1 MLYALFVFLETD
13 ETLWEWQN
21 DDKSGWV
28 QYSVE
33 VSKFI
38 EQERCCGNT
47 VIDLSQK
54 FSDLPYI
61 IDLTQMT
68 QKRKETGRLRF
79 IRTKPVYLDETNLSV
94 PDNWRPISFMV
105 RLTWIFFKPG
115 SYDLPLPNNRATY
128 CL

>member
-1 MLYALFVFLETD
+1 MYIICFVNSENDDTV
-13 ETLWEWQN
+13 WEWQN

-33 VSKFI
+33 VSRFI

-54 FSDLPYI
+54 FGDLPYI

-79 IRTKPVYLDETNLSV
+79 IRTQPAHFDPTNLSV
-94 PDNWRPISFMV
+94 PGSWSPISFMV
-105 RLTWIFFKPG
+105 RFTWIFETR
-115 SYDLPLPNNRATY
+115 SYDLLLHYNRATY
-128 CL
+128 CH

>member
-1 MLYALFVFLETD
+1 MISESDDVV
-13 ETLWEWQN
+13 WEWQN

-28 QYSVE
+28 RYSVK
-33 VSKFI
+33 VSRFI

-79 IRTKPVYLDETNLSV
+79 IRTQPAHSDPSNLSV
-94 PDNWRPISFMV
+94 PGSWSAISFMV
-105 RLTWIFFKPG
+105 RFSWIFETP
-115 SYDLPLPNNRATY
+115 SYDLLLHFN
-128 CL
+128 